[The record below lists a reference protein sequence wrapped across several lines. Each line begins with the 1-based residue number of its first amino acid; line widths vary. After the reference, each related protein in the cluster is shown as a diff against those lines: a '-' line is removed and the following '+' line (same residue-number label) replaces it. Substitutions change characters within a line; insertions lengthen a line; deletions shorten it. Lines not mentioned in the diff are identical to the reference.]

1 MAGRPVW
8 LASVTLR
15 DALGGIRPTPT
26 WLLSDYARAERVLGE
41 VLRGVGDQTR
51 EVVFRMNLTL
61 CRHRGLTEEEEAG
74 LPEAFQ
80 CFAAT
85 DTAGSAVAVLWRHGV
100 SGLAIEPCANP
111 GRAYIEDRQH
121 FWVPVP
127 CGACE
132 PCLAREA
139 CAAA

>member
-74 LPEAFQ
+74 LPRGVPMLRCYRYGGER
-80 CFAAT
+80 
-85 DTAGSAVAVLWRHGV
+85 GGGAVAPRRQR
-100 SGLAIEPCANP
+100 PCY
-111 GRAYIEDRQH
+111 RA
-121 FWVPVP
+121 V
-127 CGACE
+127 C
-132 PCLAREA
+132 
-139 CAAA
+139 